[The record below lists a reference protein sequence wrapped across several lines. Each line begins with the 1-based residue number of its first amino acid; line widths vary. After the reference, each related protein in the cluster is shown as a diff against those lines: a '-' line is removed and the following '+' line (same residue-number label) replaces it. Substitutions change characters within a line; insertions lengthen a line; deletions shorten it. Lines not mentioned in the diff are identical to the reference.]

1 MPRSPASPKPSPAR
15 RSRSRAADSSAAA
28 PPAPAKRKRRTPTTP
43 PESASVATASGSR
56 GGISRVVIVLI
67 LITAAVAYRFRDK
80 VPALPIPGP
89 VSADTQLA
97 RDAVRHHSQLL
108 ISEIIAPLQKQNDG
122 TLTAEAALQLI
133 KDAHPVI
140 DRHTWSPLADRLT
153 DLQTIDPATQQ
164 PTGLLD
170 REGLSRF
177 LNDCEAGI
185 R

>member
-1 MPRSPASPKPSPAR
+1 M
-15 RSRSRAADSSAAA
+15 
-28 PPAPAKRKRRTPTTP
+28 
-43 PESASVATASGSR
+43 
-56 GGISRVVIVLI
+56 IVLI
-67 LITAAVAYRFRDK
+67 LIAAAVAYRFRDK

-108 ISEIIAPLQKQNDG
+108 ISEIIAPLRKQNDG

-153 DLQTIDPATQQ
+153 NLQTIDPATQQ

-185 R
+185 Q